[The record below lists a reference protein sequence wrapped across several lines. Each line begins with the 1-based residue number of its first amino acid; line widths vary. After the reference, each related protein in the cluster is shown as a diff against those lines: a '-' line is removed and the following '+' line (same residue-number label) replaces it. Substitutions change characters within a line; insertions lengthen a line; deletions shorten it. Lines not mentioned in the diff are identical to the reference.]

1 MSYRVVWT
9 ADATSD
15 ILELWTSSSD
25 KAAVSAAARL
35 IDRVLEQ
42 QPLNEKHEVTGG
54 FGTAVRVPVGVDFW
68 VDNDNRVVFVLA
80 AWQITDD

>member
-1 MSYRVVWT
+1 MNYRVVWT

-42 QPLNEKHEVTGG
+42 YPLDEKHEVIGG
-54 FGTAVRVPVGVDFW
+54 FGTAVRVPVGVDYRI
-68 VDNDNRVVFVLA
+68 DNDKRLVFVLA
-80 AWQITDD
+80 AWPITGD

>member
-1 MSYRVVWT
+1 MKYRVVWT

-42 QPLNEKHEVTGG
+42 QPLNEKHEVIDG
-54 FGTAVRVPVGVDFW
+54 FGTAVRVPVGVDFR
-68 VDNDNRVVFVLA
+68 VDNGNRVVFVLA